1 MTLYG
6 FWFGVIAVL
15 WAGFLVLEGFDFGV
29 GMLHRIVGRTDT
41 ERDIALSSIGPV
53 WDGNEV
59 WLLVAGGATFAAFPE
74 WYATVF
80 SAYYLA
86 FALLL
91 VGLIIRG
98 IGIEYRA
105 KVQTAKGRTWCEA
118 GIAVGS
124 FLPALLLGV
133 AFADFM
139 NGIKLKVTAESGHVM
154 AGSFWSL
161 LKPYALLGGVTT
173 LLFFAFHGAVYLALR
188 TEGVVSDRSAAL
200 AKQLLWPTAAAAAAF
215 LAWTTTIRGG
225 WFSEVVAVAIVI
237 ALVAG
242 IRPLYQGRYGWAFSA
257 NALIA
262 LLLPV
267 WVFACLWPDV
277 VPASNGSSLSLS
289 AQAAASTHHTLAVMT
304 GVALLVTP
312 IVLAYQAWTYWVFRA
327 RIGVPAAPYATG
339 GAVAAVAQTAVRQF
353 GPTTVKHEASHR
365 PKPDPESAGKP

>member
-29 GMLHRIVGRTDT
+29 GMLHRFVGRTVV

-105 KVQTAKGRTWCEA
+105 KVETAAGRTWCET
-118 GIAVGS
+118 GITVGS

-139 NGIKLKVTAESGHVM
+139 YGIKLDKNHVM

-161 LKPYALLGGVTT
+161 LKPYALLGGLTT

-188 TEGVVSDRSAAL
+188 TEGVVSERSAAL
-200 AKQLLWPTAAAAAAF
+200 ARQLVWPTGAAAAAF
-215 LAWTTTIRGG
+215 LIWTTQVRGG
-225 WFSEVVAVAIVI
+225 WLSEIVAVAIVV

-242 IRPLYQGRYGWAFSA
+242 IRPLYQGRFGWTFASSA
-257 NALIA
+257 LVA

-277 VPASNGSSLSLS
+277 VPASNGSAFSLT
-289 AQAAASTHHTLAVMT
+289 AKAAASSHHTLAVMT

-327 RIGVPAAPYATG
+327 RIGAPMPAYASTTVS
-339 GAVAAVAQTAVRQF
+339 AVAEQARKF
-353 GPTTVKHEASHR
+353 GSTPHQ
-365 PKPDPESAGKP
+365 